1 MFTVGKDLFNNNFC
15 EWIGS
20 TSKEE
25 IEEKMINHKN
35 QTYLDFDCIGQIQL
49 KMEF

>member
-1 MFTVGKDLFNNNFC
+1 MFTNGKDLFNNNFC

-25 IEEKMINHKN
+25 IEEKIIDHEN
-35 QTYLDFDCIGQIQL
+35 QTYLVFDFKGQTQL
-49 KMEF
+49 RMEF

>member
-1 MFTVGKDLFNNNFC
+1 MFIIVKDLFNNNFC

-25 IEEKMINHKN
+25 KAEERIDHEN
-35 QTYLDFDCIGQIQL
+35 QTYLVFDYKGQTQL
-49 KMEF
+49 RMEF